1 MKNFLAIIG
10 CFTLA
15 VIMIVVFASCSN
27 RNQISVD
34 DPDTATVVEQND
46 DEGTTKEKADDESDK
61 ADTTKAEQSSDAQAD
76 EVREET
82 TKTGTGSSFLDTVL
96 SGVEDVVGEALG
108 GAANVVEE
116 ALSGAANKVNDKLND

>member
-27 RNQISVD
+27 RNQVSVD
-34 DPDTATVVEQND
+34 DPDTTLVQEQNGD
-46 DEGTTKEKADDESDK
+46 DAATKENADVDSDK
-61 ADTTKAEQSSDAQAD
+61 DDTTKADETDDASAD
-76 EVREET
+76 GVSEEA
-82 TKTGTGSSFLDTVL
+82 TKSTGSSFLDTVL
-96 SGVEDVVGEALG
+96 GGVEDVVGEALG

-116 ALSGAANKVNDKLND
+116 ALSGAANKVNNKLND

>member
-27 RNQISVD
+27 RNQVSVD
-34 DPDTATVVEQND
+34 DPDTTLVQEQNGD
-46 DEGTTKEKADDESDK
+46 DAATKENADVDSDK
-61 ADTTKAEQSSDAQAD
+61 DDTTKADEADDASAD
-76 EVREET
+76 GVSEEA
-82 TKTGTGSSFLDTVL
+82 TKSTGSSFLDTVL
-96 SGVEDVVGEALG
+96 GGVEDVVGEALG

-116 ALSGAANKVNDKLND
+116 ALSGAANKVNNKLND

>member
-27 RNQISVD
+27 RNQVSVD
-34 DPDTATVVEQND
+34 DPDTTLVQEQNGD
-46 DEGTTKEKADDESDK
+46 DAATKENADVDSDK
-61 ADTTKAEQSSDAQAD
+61 DDTTKADETDDASAD
-76 EVREET
+76 DVSEEA
-82 TKTGTGSSFLDTVL
+82 TKSTGSSFLDTVL
-96 SGVEDVVGEALG
+96 GGVEDVVGEALG

-116 ALSGAANKVNDKLND
+116 ALSGAANKVNNKLND